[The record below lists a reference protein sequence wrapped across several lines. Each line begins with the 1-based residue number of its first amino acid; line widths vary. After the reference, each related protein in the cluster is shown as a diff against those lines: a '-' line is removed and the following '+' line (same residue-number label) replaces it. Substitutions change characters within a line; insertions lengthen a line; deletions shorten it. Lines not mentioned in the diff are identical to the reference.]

1 MVSISKEKED
11 FWSNIKITHKEM
23 DFIYNKLFDIETPLK
38 TNDLVRI
45 LINELIE
52 REKAKLK
59 SLEDIKGDIY
69 LPKDDYQIGQKLS
82 FPAFTMHEGIVTSKR
97 NGNNPELGDFSVI
110 EVQFPSGDKR
120 LFASKLEDHLLNQPK
135 TKIVEDDLLD
145 FEKIYSRHKKSISN
159 SLLDQLEKS
168 EDLVQIAGYWFPRS
182 LLVDINAG
190 YLNLAEA
197 VLEVADGGP
206 LSTLSILEQIELPTD
221 ANPILTEFSLNL
233 ALQEDERFD
242 EVGPSGE
249 TLWFLHRLEPDFV
262 RNIPKYLISEPQSNV
277 INDFFRKDILQL
289 NAEVF
294 DNLEIE
300 ENYDECSN
308 DVSISIIYP
317 HWRSGT
323 LPLSN
328 CLESL
333 FPTAYEAPRI
343 RFTFV
348 DGETLEKFAGWVIRE
363 NRYVYGLQNW
373 YKKNDVVPGSL
384 IHIKQGKKPGEVV
397 LSIGKKRPTREWVR
411 TGSVTQDIRLV
422 FKMLKQQIST
432 EFNERMIVVI
442 SDPEEFDQLWSK
454 YANHPTEKLMP
465 IVFRELIKL
474 NPQGHVH
481 AQELY
486 SAFNCIRRISPSQVL
501 NLLSVN
507 EEIEH
512 LGDLYYKLKL

>member
-1 MVSISKEKED
+1 MVTLSRDKED
-11 FWSNIKITHKEM
+11 FWSNIKITNREM
-23 DFIYNKLFDIETPLK
+23 DFIYNKLFEIETPLK
-38 TNDLVRI
+38 TIDLVKL
-45 LINELIE
+45 LIEELID
-52 REKAKLK
+52 REKAQKNKLDE
-59 SLEDIKGDIY
+59 LKGEIY

-82 FPAFTMHEGIVTSKR
+82 FPAFAMDEGIVTSKR
-97 NGNNPELGDFSVI
+97 IGNNPEFGDFSVI
-110 EVQFPSGDKR
+110 EVEFLSGEKK
-120 LFASKLEDHLLNQPK
+120 LFASQLNNHALNHPKSLIIEEDLFDLEK
-135 TKIVEDDLLD
+135 VI
-145 FEKIYSRHKKSISN
+145 SRHKKSIAN
-159 SLLDQLEKS
+159 SLLEQLEKS

-206 LSTLSILEQIELPTD
+206 LSTFSILEQIELPTD
-221 ANPILTEFSLNL
+221 ANPLLTEFSLNY

-262 RNIPKYLISEPQSNV
+262 RNVPKYLVSEIQSAVN
-277 INDFFRKDILQL
+277 NDQIRKNILQL
-289 NAEVF
+289 NTEVF
-294 DNLEIE
+294 DNLETE
-300 ENYDECSN
+300 ENFDECAN

-328 CLESL
+328 CLENL

-348 DGETLEKFAGWVIRE
+348 DGETQEKFAGWVIRE
-363 NRYVYGLQNW
+363 YRYVYGLQDW
-373 YKKNDVVPGSL
+373 YKKNEVVPGSL
-384 IHIKQGKKPGEVV
+384 IHIRQGKKPGEVI

-411 TGSVTQDIRLV
+411 TGSVTSDNRIA
-422 FKMLKQQIST
+422 FKMLKQQVST
-432 EFNERMIVVI
+432 EFNERMIIVV
-442 SDPEEFDQLWSK
+442 SDPEEFDQLWTR

-465 IVFRELIKL
+465 IVFRELVKL

-486 SAFNCIRRISPSQVL
+486 SAINCVRRISPSHVL
-501 NLLSVN
+501 NLLN
-507 EEIEH
+507 YHEEIEH
-512 LGDLYYKLKL
+512 LGDLYYKLRI